1 MPENRSTE
9 EAIIKTAQK
18 LFAKNGYCSTSMD
31 DIARDVGITKPSIY
45 YYFESKEHIYARIVN
60 KMLKRIIVDLKR
72 FLEESRLKK
81 IRLHEIINAVIHDRM
96 RDGTVIRLVDV
107 KIIGMES
114 KPLKEIRGTLE
125 EMRSL
130 VCSILKCNKVRNEK
144 LAAEVLINSI
154 HCYVLHA
161 NHNLA
166 IAPAKEYGDYLT
178 SLFEPDCR
186 DLTAKNTEKKF
197 NSFNHV

>member
-9 EAIIKTAQK
+9 EAIIKTARK

-60 KMLKRIIVDLKR
+60 ETLKRIIVDLKR
-72 FLEESRLKK
+72 FLEESRSKR

-130 VCSILKCNKVRNEK
+130 ICLILKCNKVRNEK

-166 IAPAKEYGDYLT
+166 IAPAEEYGDYLT
-178 SLFEPDCR
+178 SLFEPDYR
-186 DLTAKNTEKKF
+186 DLTAPKNGKK
-197 NSFNHV
+197 N